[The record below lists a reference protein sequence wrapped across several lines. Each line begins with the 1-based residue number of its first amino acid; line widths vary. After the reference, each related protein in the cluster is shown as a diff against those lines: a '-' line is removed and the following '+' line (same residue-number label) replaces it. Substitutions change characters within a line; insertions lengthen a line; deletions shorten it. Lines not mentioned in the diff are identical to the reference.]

1 MDALAAKAT
10 PGVEEP
16 VQRGRLAFLPSGHI
30 LITVRYADTVL
41 GARGVR

>member
-16 VQRGRLAFLPSGHI
+16 VRPGRLAFLPSGHI
-30 LITVRYADTVL
+30 LIAGRYADTVL
-41 GARGVR
+41 GARGGR